1 MSYPFLPD
9 HSCCFPSYYLMLY
22 FLHTT
27 CSPFH
32 SAFYHTDQPTQSPT
46 GIPLIKV
53 CHHSNNVLS
62 ILLSLWSIWMIHVA
76 LYCLF
81 SFSSHALFY
90 PKNPY
95 HNSSPNLLFLVVIDH
110 NDKLCD
116 HLESMWCD
124 VGSSRKS
131 VRCGYDIT

>member
-46 GIPLIKV
+46 GIPLIRV

-62 ILLSLWSIWMIHVA
+62 ILLSLAMISFDACDVV
-76 LYCLF
+76 LF

-90 PKNPY
+90 PRNPFL
-95 HNSSPNLLFLVVIDH
+95 NLSPILLFVVVIDH
-110 NDKLCD
+110 NGKLCFN
-116 HLESMWCD
+116 HSSMWCD

-131 VRCGYDIT
+131 VRC